1 MVILPYKFTEQKM
14 GESERYMD
22 RQLRKIRLGD
32 DNNSLIALIAI
43 NAVMFVSF
51 GLIQV
56 IYYISQSTSTA
67 FQYEILRWFIVP
79 AKLSSLATKPWTVFS
94 YMFIHVGFIY
104 TVINMV
110 WLWVFGS
117 IFQGLAGNSKIIP
130 VYIYGGI
137 AGAIFFVAASYAFPN
152 LRPEVEYSFMF
163 GGNAGIMAIALAT
176 TTLAPDYRLFRMLNG
191 GIPLWILTIIYII
204 IDLTGGGEASNH
216 IAHLGGGLVGFLFIV
231 SLRKG
236 YDWSLWMNKIY
247 NWLSNLFNP
256 DKPVIQKQKI
266 KEKVF
271 YNTGGQKPFVKR
283 PVITQQRIDEILDK
297 INQKGYNHLSEEEK
311 TILEKARET
320 DF

>member
-1 MVILPYKFTEQKM
+1 M

-32 DNNSLIALIAI
+32 DNNSLMALIAI

-79 AKLSSLATKPWTVFS
+79 AKFSSFVSKPWTAFS
-94 YMFIHVGFIY
+94 YMFIHVGFFY
-104 TVINMV
+104 TVINLV

-137 AGAIFFVAASYAFPN
+137 AGAIFFIAASYAFPN
-152 LRPEVEYSFMF
+152 LRSQVEYSFMF

-204 IDLTGGGEASNH
+204 IDFTGSGEASH
-216 IAHLGGGLVGFLFIV
+216 HLAHLGGGLIGFLFIV

-236 YDWSLWMNKIY
+236 YDWSLWMNNLY
-247 NWLSNLFNP
+247 NWVSNLFNP
-256 DKPVIQKQKI
+256 DKPVVQKQKI

-271 YNTGGQKPFVKR
+271 YNTRGQKPFIKR

-297 INQKGYNHLSEEEK
+297 INQKGFNHLSDEEK
-311 TILEKARET
+311 TILDKARET